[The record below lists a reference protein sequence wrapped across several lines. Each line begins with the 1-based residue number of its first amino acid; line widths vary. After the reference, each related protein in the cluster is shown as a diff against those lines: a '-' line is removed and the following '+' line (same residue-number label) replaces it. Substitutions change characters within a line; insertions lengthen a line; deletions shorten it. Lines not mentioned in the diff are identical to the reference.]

1 MARLIPVL
9 VLIVVAMAA
18 TAGFADEGMWQL
30 NKLDQAPYETW
41 SKAGL
46 TLDPASLYTPG
57 TPSVADAIVQL
68 GGGTASFVSRDG
80 LIVTN
85 HHVAFGALQRQSEV
99 GADLMELGF
108 LARTRAEEIP
118 APGYNAYVLK
128 NIEDVTKTV
137 LSSVTDKMSPSERF
151 DAIDQ
156 AGKKLV
162 EKAEAA
168 GDVEADI
175 ESFFGGSEYH
185 LYTYFKIKDVRIVYA
200 PPGGIGVYGGQID
213 NWMWPRH
220 TGDFSFLRAYVG
232 PGGESADYNESNVP
246 YQPDHFL
253 KFSVGQLREGDLTMV
268 MGYPGKT
275 QRHQS
280 SWAIDYVVNRY
291 YPERIQQYGDLIET
305 LEQIGEGDPEAAV
318 RIASTIRGL
327 SNSYKNNKGM
337 LAGLLRTDLLAQKR
351 AQEDAIREYL
361 ATDKQAAAE
370 YGDVLD
376 DMAALYTERL
386 TYASQQGALSRA
398 VYFTSAVRSAYTVVK
413 WAREQE
419 KDDIERDKGY
429 QARDEEKLRKRL
441 ELADRRYAEV
451 ADKAILTYYIVA
463 LGAMDGDKLTSLDG
477 VKDVDSF
484 VAGLYKGTAVTE
496 KAQLLEMFG
505 KSSKELAAMKDPML
519 DFAMRLLTDDE
530 RFDERGEAFKGAMSG
545 LAPRMLELR
554 AMVSDTPLYPDANFT
569 MRLSVGAVRGYS
581 PRDAVRYEPF
591 TTLDGVVQKYT
602 GEKPFDAPEGLISLA
617 ERRDYGQWADPD
629 LGDVPVCFLS
639 TDDIT
644 GGNSGSP
651 VLNANGDLI
660 GLVFDSNLEAVSA
673 DYQFTPSITRAI
685 HVDSRYIMFIVDRFA
700 GATELLNELTVVDG
714 TEGAMR

>member
-1 MARLIPVL
+1 MLVL
-9 VLIVVAMAA
+9 VALVAT
-18 TAGFADEGMWQL
+18 TAIADEGMWQL
-30 NKLDQAPYETW
+30 NKLDQAPYEAW
-41 SKAGL
+41 SRAGL
-46 TLDPASLYTPG
+46 ALDPAGLYAPG
-57 TPSVADAIVQL
+57 TGALSDAIVQL

-99 GADLMELGF
+99 GADLMVEGF
-108 LARTRAEEIP
+108 LARTWAEEIP

-128 NIEDVTKTV
+128 NIEDVTRTV
-137 LSSVTDKMSPSERF
+137 LAGVTDKMSPTERF

-162 EKAEAA
+162 EKAESA
-168 GDVEADI
+168 GDVKADI

-200 PPGGIGVYGGQID
+200 PPGGIGVYGGEID

-232 PGGESADYNESNVP
+232 PDGASADFNDENVP

-253 KFSVGQLREGDLTMV
+253 KFSVGPLREGDFTMV

-280 SWAIDYVVNRY
+280 SWSIDYVVNRY
-291 YPERIQQYGDLIET
+291 YPERIQQYGDLIAT
-305 LEQIGEGDPEAAV
+305 LKQIGKEDPEASV

-337 LAGLLRTDLLAQKR
+337 LAGLLRYGLLEQKR

-361 ATDKQAAAE
+361 ATDKNAAAE
-370 YGDVLD
+370 YGEVLD
-376 DMAALYTERL
+376 EMAALYAEKL

-398 VYFTSAVRSAYTVVK
+398 VYFTSAMRSAFTVVK

-451 ADKAILTYYIVA
+451 ADKAILAYYIDA
-463 LGAMDGDKLTSLDG
+463 LGAMEGEQLTSLEA
-477 VKDVDSF
+477 VKDADRFVD
-484 VAGLYKGTAVTE
+484 GLYEGTAVTD
-496 KAQLLEMFG
+496 KAQLLAMFG

-519 DFAMRLLTDDE
+519 DFAALVLADDQ
-530 RFDERGEAFKGAMSG
+530 RFDDRDEAFKGAMTG

-554 AMVSDTPLYPDANFT
+554 AMVSDTPMYPDANFT

-581 PRDAVRYEPF
+581 PRDAVSYKAF
-591 TTLDGVVQKYT
+591 TTLDGVVEKYT
-602 GEKPFDAPEGLISLA
+602 GEKPFDAPERLIALA
-617 ERRDYGQWADPD
+617 EKGDYGQWADPEM
-629 LGDVPVCFLS
+629 GDVPVCFLS

-651 VLNANGDLI
+651 VLNANGDII
-660 GLVFDSNLEAVSA
+660 GLVFDGNLESVSA
-673 DYQFTPSITRAI
+673 DYQVIPSITRAI
-685 HVDSRYIMFIVDRFA
+685 HVDSRYILFVVDRFA
-700 GATELLNELTVVDG
+700 GATELLKELTIVDG